1 MAREFEVE
9 VEEILS
15 RKIIIKAED
24 DTQALRMIRK
34 MYYGGG
40 IVLNADDCMGVA
52 FIVDD
57 EIKATI

>member
-1 MAREFEVE
+1 MVKEFEVE
-9 VEEILS
+9 VEETLS

-24 DTQALRMIRK
+24 DTQALRIIRK

-40 IVLNADDCMGVA
+40 IVLSADDCMGVA

-57 EIKATI
+57 AT